1 MWEEDPRWQAANYRL
16 LIGSTVVLT
25 LLATGWSILERD
37 WEFLRYWFSGLG
49 AIVAA
54 LCIYATLV
62 WLLSL
67 IHIFHGF
74 LFEPETSPTFL
85 VQAVPMRCA
94 A

>member
-62 WLLSL
+62 WLVAHTVRLVARL
-67 IHIFHGF
+67 IRRFFHRGG
-74 LFEPETSPTFL
+74 PD
-85 VQAVPMRCA
+85 A
-94 A
+94 